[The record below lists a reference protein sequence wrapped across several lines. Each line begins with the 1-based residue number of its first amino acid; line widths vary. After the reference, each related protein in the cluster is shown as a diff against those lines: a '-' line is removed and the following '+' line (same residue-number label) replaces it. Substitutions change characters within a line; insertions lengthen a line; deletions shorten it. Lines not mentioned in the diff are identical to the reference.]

1 MRSNLFHLPRKAA
14 LSVAAALFAATMLTP
29 AAGGAT
35 AIDGMSATPS
45 VTPNASAVEVAAIS
59 RSEARNAR
67 RSIRG
72 DLRENCRAIAERPN
86 RRVCFRDAHSEMRN
100 LRGQARN
107 IFRECRSSGGSRA
120 DCREA
125 RRAFWL
131 DQAGG
136 GAGGGGGDAS
146 GGAPPRSDD

>member
-14 LSVAAALFAATMLTP
+14 LSVAAALFAATIFTP
-29 AAGGAT
+29 AAGSAK
-35 AIDGMSATPS
+35 AIDGLNSVPAAKATAS
-45 VTPNASAVEVAAIS
+45 VIEVAAIS

-72 DLRENCRAIAERPN
+72 DLRDSCRAISERPN
-86 RRVCFRDAHSEMRN
+86 RRVCFREAHREMRN
-100 LRGQARN
+100 LRGQARS
-107 IFRECRSSGGSRA
+107 IYRDCRASGGSRA

-125 RRAFWL
+125 RRSFWL

-136 GAGGGGGDAS
+136 SSGGGGDDS

>member
-1 MRSNLFHLPRKAA
+1 MRLNVLHLPRKAA
-14 LSVAAALFAATMLTP
+14 LSVAAALFAATIFVP
-29 AAGGAT
+29 ATGSAA
-35 AIDGMSATPS
+35 AIDGMKPTPS
-45 VTPNASAVEVAAIS
+45 AKTNASVIEIAAIS

-72 DLRENCRAIAERPN
+72 DMRDNCRAIAERSN
-86 RRVCFRDAHSEMRN
+86 RRVCFREAHREMRN

-107 IFRECRSSGGSRA
+107 IFRECRASGGSRA

-136 GAGGGGGDAS
+136 SSGGGDDS
-146 GGAPPRSDD
+146 GGTPPRSDD

>member
-1 MRSNLFHLPRKAA
+1 MRLNMLHLPRKAA
-14 LSVAAALFAATMLTP
+14 LSVAAALFAATILTP
-29 AAGGAT
+29 TTGNAE
-35 AIDGMSATPS
+35 AIDGMNATPS
-45 VTPNASAVEVAAIS
+45 AKANATAIEIAAIS

-86 RRVCFRDAHSEMRN
+86 RRVCLREAHREMRN
-100 LRGQARN
+100 LRGQARS
-107 IFRECRSSGGSRA
+107 IFRECRASGGSRA

-136 GAGGGGGDAS
+136 SSGGGDDS

>member
-1 MRSNLFHLPRKAA
+1 MRSNLFHLPRKTA

-29 AAGGAT
+29 AAGSAT
-35 AIDGMSATPS
+35 AIDGINAAPSAAL
-45 VTPNASAVEVAAIS
+45 NATTIEIAAIS

-72 DLRENCRAIAERPN
+72 DLRDNCRSIAERSN
-86 RRVCFRDAHSEMRN
+86 RRVCFRDAHREMRN

-107 IFRECRSSGGSRA
+107 IFRECRASGGSRA

-136 GAGGGGGDAS
+136 SSGGGNDS

>member
-1 MRSNLFHLPRKAA
+1 MRLNLLHLPRKAA
-14 LSVAAALFAATMLTP
+14 LSVAAVLFAAATLAPVTGS
-29 AAGGAT
+29 AA
-35 AIDGMSATPS
+35 AIDGMNATLSAKA
-45 VTPNASAVEVAAIS
+45 NATVIEIAAIS

-67 RSIRG
+67 RSIRN

-86 RRVCFRDAHSEMRN
+86 RRVCRREAHREMRN

-107 IFRECRSSGGSRA
+107 IFRECRASGGSRA
-120 DCREA
+120 DCRDA

-136 GAGGGGGDAS
+136 SSGGGDDS

>member
-1 MRSNLFHLPRKAA
+1 MGSNLFHLPRKTA

-29 AAGGAT
+29 AAGNAA
-35 AIDGMSATPS
+35 AIDGLKAAPAATIKAP
-45 VTPNASAVEVAAIS
+45 AIEIAAIS
-59 RSEARNAR
+59 RDEARNAR

-72 DLRENCRAIAERPN
+72 DLRDTCRSIAERPN
-86 RRVCFRDAHSEMRN
+86 RRICFREAHQEMRS

-136 GAGGGGGDAS
+136 SAGGGGDATS
-146 GGAPPRSDD
+146 GEPPRSDD

>member
-14 LSVAAALFAATMLTP
+14 LSLAAALFAATMLSP
-29 AAGGAT
+29 AAGSAK
-35 AIDGMSATPS
+35 AIDGMNAAPSAK
-45 VTPNASAVEVAAIS
+45 ASASAIEVAAIS

-72 DLRENCRAIAERPN
+72 DLRDGCRAISERPN
-86 RRVCFRDAHSEMRN
+86 RRACLREAHSEMRD
-100 LRGQARN
+100 LRGQARGVYQD
-107 IFRECRSSGGSRA
+107 CRSGGGSRA

-125 RRAFWL
+125 RRSFWL

-136 GAGGGGGDAS
+136 SSGGGGDDS
-146 GGAPPRSDD
+146 GDAPPRSDD